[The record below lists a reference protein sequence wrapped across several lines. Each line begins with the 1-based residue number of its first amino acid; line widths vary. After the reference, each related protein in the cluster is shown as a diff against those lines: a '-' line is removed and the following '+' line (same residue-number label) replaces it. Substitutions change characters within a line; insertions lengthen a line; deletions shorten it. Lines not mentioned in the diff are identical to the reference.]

1 MSLNAMLA
9 GIELNLQS
17 ADEYTQKK
25 DLFTITRWSLL
36 NPNTEIQL
44 NWKGQTATAKF
55 INKSNIKMNGVS
67 YKSCHDW
74 ARNVKQDWINARLV
88 VDTRWSDCNTFKE
101 VHYKDQT
108 GVFKPL
114 RSIQE
119 KKQSEVAALMLSK

>member
-1 MSLNAMLA
+1 MTLNEMLA
-9 GIELNLQS
+9 RIELNLQPTDLYS
-17 ADEYTQKK
+17 RKN

-36 NPNTEIQL
+36 NPNTEIRL

-55 INKSNIKMNGVS
+55 MNTGNIMMNGVS

-74 ARNVKQDWINARLV
+74 GRNVKQDWINAGLV
-88 VDTRWSDCNTFKE
+88 VDTKWSDCDTFRE
-101 VHYKDQT
+101 VHYKNQA

-119 KKQSEVAALMLSK
+119 KKQSEVAARMLSK